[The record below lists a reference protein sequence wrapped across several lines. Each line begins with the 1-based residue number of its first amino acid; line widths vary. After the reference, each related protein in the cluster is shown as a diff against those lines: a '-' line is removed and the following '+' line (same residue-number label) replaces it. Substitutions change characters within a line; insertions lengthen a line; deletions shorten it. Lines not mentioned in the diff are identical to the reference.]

1 MTDFRTLPGGP
12 VTLSNLR
19 TPACFLGLPGD
30 LAPLSLTLDGAT
42 LAQGPAPTTVDMG
55 GAMVLPAFVDMHTH
69 LDKGHIWN
77 RAPNPDGSFM
87 GALKTV
93 AGSAYKIANDIRFLG
108 SGPRSGL
115 GELILNT
122 LGAGGWQ
129 LALITASHRWN
140 RRCRPE
146 PNRHSCWDCAHDR

>member
-93 AGSAYKIANDIRFLG
+93 AADRAARWTAEDVRARIIADIAAEIATRHDGKGYDMASAAWIV
-108 SGPRSGL
+108 
-115 GELILNT
+115 
-122 LGAGGWQ
+122 
-129 LALITASHRWN
+129 TAT
-140 RRCRPE
+140 
-146 PNRHSCWDCAHDR
+146 A